1 MSIMSTGSNH
11 PMPAGALFFERDGSV
26 HLHLSSFIEEKDE
39 ESITMA
45 ADFFQYALQRE
56 DWLKIFLDQKYQEPS
71 KRPFSKADLR
81 LIPGG
86 LYSGS
91 QVN

>member
-1 MSIMSTGSNH
+1 MISGSNH
-11 PMPAGALFFERDGSV
+11 PMPAGALFFEKDGTV
-26 HLHLSSFIEEKDE
+26 RLHLSSYIEEKEE

-56 DWLKIFLDQKYQEPS
+56 DWLKIYLGQQYDKN
-71 KRPFSKADLR
+71 KKKPFGKQDLR
-81 LIPGG
+81 LIHGG

-91 QVN
+91 QIN